1 SRQGKGKRAKEEKI
15 LAVHEGWKRNGS
27 QLELV
32 NRRHYLHE
40 GEGDVWERFEE
51 WLMNEYAY
59 DPCRDL
65 LIINGDAASWIT
77 ACREY
82 FGKRACFQ
90 LDRFHV
96 ARELRQCLSGHP
108 RWREV
113 RRKLAKQDEEGLLVE
128 LNSAV
133 GTLGDEGKEQQLAA
147 LIRRIESMPG
157 CIRDYREWLSEQGVE
172 TTGMRPMGH
181 AESVMSRFAHRV
193 KSRRS
198 WKDQGLRAFL
208 RAMAARIDGI
218 WRRNGQLVEE
228 EETRTAASASTKSK
242 RVEQAKRKAGR
253 LWADVVRQN
262 LPCLQRSS
270 GTPIHQA
277 LSALRDGGCV

>member
-1 SRQGKGKRAKEEKI
+1 M
-15 LAVHEGWKRNGS
+15 
-27 QLELV
+27 
-32 NRRHYLHE
+32 
-40 GEGDVWERFEE
+40 WERFEE

-113 RRKLAKQDEEGLLVE
+113 RKKLAKQDEEGLLVE

-133 GTLGDEGKEQQLAA
+133 GTLEDEAKEKQGCHDPPDRVDAGMHPGLSGVAVGARGGDDRHASEGPRRERDEPVCASGEIPPQLERPRASGVSEGDGSPN
-147 LIRRIESMPG
+147 RRDLAEKWAVG
-157 CIRDYREWLSEQGVE
+157 GGRRDPNGSL
-172 TTGMRPMGH
+172 
-181 AESVMSRFAHRV
+181 
-193 KSRRS
+193 
-198 WKDQGLRAFL
+198 GL
-208 RAMAARIDGI
+208 DE
-218 WRRNGQLVEE
+218 V
-228 EETRTAASASTKSK
+228 
-242 RVEQAKRKAGR
+242 QAG
-253 LWADVVRQN
+253 
-262 LPCLQRSS
+262 
-270 GTPIHQA
+270 
-277 LSALRDGGCV
+277 